1 MASKIM
7 VLVLISGLLLTG
19 YSINKIANSYR
30 IVIDV
35 SDIERGGYSIK
46 YYQVTSNT
54 MLIENLG
61 IILITLSLSW
71 IYLNWK
77 TKF

>member
-1 MASKIM
+1 MNSKIM

-19 YSINKIANSYR
+19 YSINLISNSTR
-30 IVIDV
+30 TVIDV
-35 SDIERGGYSIK
+35 SDIERGGYSIT
-46 YYQVTSNT
+46 YYHVTSNT

-61 IILITLSLSW
+61 LILITLSITW